1 MRISDVSS
9 DVCSADLNAWLPDF
23 VVGVGRGGLAPAVF
37 ISHGL
42 SVPMLSVD
50 HSTKLAGFADELLA
64 KLAGLAREGRKL
76 LFVDDINDSG
86 STVTYIREML
96 AKQGAVA
103 ENVWFAVLINN
114 ICSRARV
121 DYWSREI
128 DRKNRK
134 STRLNSSH

>member
-1 MRISDVSS
+1 MR
-9 DVCSADLNAWLPDF
+9 
-23 VVGVGRGGLAPAVF
+23 
-37 ISHGL
+37 
-42 SVPMLSVD
+42 SVD
-50 HSTKLAGFADELLA
+50 HATKLAGFGYELLA

-76 LFVDDINDSG
+76 LVVDDINDGG

-103 ENVWFAVLINN
+103 ENVRFAVLINN

-128 DRKNRK
+128 DRNMHKAWFVFPWEAMGKRDALIEIGRA
-134 STRLNSSH
+134 SCRERVSQYV

>member
-1 MRISDVSS
+1 MAAVR
-9 DVCSADLNAWLPDF
+9 ANAWLPDF

-50 HSTKLAGFADELLA
+50 HSTKLAGFEDDLLA

-76 LFVDDINDSG
+76 LFVDDIQDRG
-86 STVTYIREML
+86 STVTSIREMM

-103 ENVWFAVLINN
+103 ETVLFSVLTNN
-114 ICSRARV
+114 NYTRAGWG
-121 DYWSREI
+121 YWARS
-128 DRKNRK
+128 
-134 STRLNSSH
+134 